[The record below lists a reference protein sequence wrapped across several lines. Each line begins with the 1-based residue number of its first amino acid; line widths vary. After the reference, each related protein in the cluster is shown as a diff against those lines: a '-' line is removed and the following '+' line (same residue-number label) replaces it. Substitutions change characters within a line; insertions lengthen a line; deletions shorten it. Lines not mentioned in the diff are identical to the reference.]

1 MEDITSNHQTIICF
15 QVYVSK
21 MINTGGQGD
30 PTTIILRGG
39 AKRIDYE
46 VSAPT
51 PPNFFNY
58 EVNDSEREDN

>member
-1 MEDITSNHQTIICF
+1 
-15 QVYVSK
+15 

-39 AKRIDYE
+39 GTKRIDYE
-46 VSAPT
+46 VSAP